1 MRAISAT
8 DLARNTREILDQVAA
23 QGETVVIE
31 RNHTIVAQIV
41 PAQRTMTASQALAGL
56 GPLMLTPE
64 QAVAWLKDNHLWIA
78 AQAIEHGY
86 ALLTLNAGDF
96 EGLPGLRLA
105 TLAPKVQAQT

>member
-41 PAQRTMTASQALAGL
+41 LAQRTMTASQALAGL
-56 GPLMLTPE
+56 EPFMLTPK
-64 QAVAWLKDNHLWIA
+64 QADGWLKDSR
-78 AQAIEHGY
+78 
-86 ALLTLNAGDF
+86 GDIDDTVRD
-96 EGLPGLRLA
+96 PWA
-105 TLAPKVQAQT
+105 